1 VVTPSRNLLIV
12 HTPPQQAL
20 DDWIAI
26 KQRIEETAPDI
37 EVNIA
42 TNRQP
47 NSATVRWQIKRP
59 SLVFSPVRLID
70 FAPRGGKIYCGHVLG
85 KYEQVRRLAALGIA
99 TPRTGILSRDT
110 VLDPAQW
117 GEYVVVKPD
126 NGNAGLGIRLVP
138 TRDLPARYDELTGII
153 KDQFIVQP
161 YVDHTVNGCPEDYR
175 VLSLFGR
182 VLYCVSHRWDDPL
195 PPLAQVA
202 SDPNGIIAS
211 NDPGAGESPST
222 LCYDPEIIALA
233 ERAHQAFPECP
244 LIGVDIVRE
253 QTTGQLHVL
262 ETNPHGAVWHFSSP
276 FARTLSPDA
285 VRQRYSQF
293 NALERT
299 ADLLIEKT
307 RAEAA

>member
-1 VVTPSRNLLIV
+1 MTPSRNLLIV

-20 DDWIAI
+20 ADWITI

-37 EVNIA
+37 EVNVA

-47 NSATVRWQIKRP
+47 NSATARWQVKRP

-70 FAPRGGKIYCGHVLG
+70 FSPRGGKIYCGHVLG

-99 TPRTGILSRDT
+99 APRTEILARDT
-110 VLDPAQW
+110 VLDPAEW
-117 GEYVVVKPD
+117 GGHVVVKPD
-126 NGNAGLGIRLVP
+126 NGNAGFGVRLVR
-138 TRDLPARYDELTGII
+138 TGDLQARFDELTGIAN
-153 KDQFIVQP
+153 DRFIVQP
-161 YVDHTVNGCPEDYR
+161 YIDHRVNGCPEDYR

-202 SDPNGIIAS
+202 SDPNGVIAS
-211 NDPGAGESPST
+211 NDPRAGEGPST
-222 LCYDPEIIALA
+222 LCYDPEIIALG

-253 QTTGQLHVL
+253 QTTGQFHVF
-262 ETNPHGAVWHFSSP
+262 EANPHGAVWHFSSP

-285 VRQRYSQF
+285 VRQRYAQF
-293 NALERT
+293 NALERA

-307 RAEAA
+307 RAEAV